1 MVLFIVHMKKSNFEK
16 SGSWETLAFQ
26 NIRRAGVLYQ
36 IIDLRRLNKMA
47 LGSLYAP
54 SGLALET
61 AQQVL
66 EIKNPMACNI
76 AWGCTNRCNGCY
88 IRYSK
93 PGYIRFPK
101 DEPCK
106 MIEAQLNKGLKTDG
120 VFISFETDPL
130 LACNFT
136 NTVQLVNLLRKKNI
150 PIAILSKMGAVD
162 IPDVKNGITIKSSD
176 ERFRKEFEPNA
187 SSIAHRIKVLRMLK
201 NNGEYAWVSD
211 EPHPCP
217 DIYKQ
222 DDRAFWE
229 SISFVDFIIFGKWNY
244 NSLASTDKARDYYK
258 SAVTRF
264 IDFCKDYGIRGHV
277 KAETMKFIGGKKW

>member
-1 MVLFIVHMKKSNFEK
+1 MSKLGM
-16 SGSWETLAFQ
+16 
-26 NIRRAGVLYQ
+26 LY
-36 IIDLRRLNKMA
+36 R
-47 LGSLYAP
+47 P

-61 AQQVL
+61 AHAVL
-66 EIKNPMACNI
+66 EAENVHACNV
-76 AWGCTNRCNGCY
+76 AWGCTNRCKNCF
-88 IRYSK
+88 IRWSK
-93 PGYIRFPK
+93 PGQIRFPK
-101 DEPCK
+101 DQPRHMVEK
-106 MIEAQLNKGLKTDG
+106 QLDGGLKTDG
-120 VFISFETDPL
+120 VFVSFETDPL

-136 NTVQLVNLLRKKNI
+136 NAVQLVNLLREKKI
-150 PIAILSKMGAVD
+150 PVAMLSKMGAVD
-162 IPDVKNGITIKSSD
+162 IPNIRNGITIKSSD

-201 NNGEYAWVSD
+201 NNGEYTWVSD

-258 SAVTRF
+258 STVPRF
-264 IDFCKDYGIRGHV
+264 IDFCKDYGIRCHV
-277 KAETMKFIGGKKW
+277 KAETMKFIEGKKW